1 MRRFRTKRNGF
12 TLVELIVVLAISA
25 LLAGLAIP
33 SAIPWYQSQK
43 ALEREANA
51 QTLYTTAQHNIV
63 SLKSQGAL
71 GDYQGGYRTATQ
83 ASTDNSGSE
92 NLNRTT
98 LASEIATAGDA
109 VAPAKDPAGETGS
122 ADWDADLVVLDST
135 QSDANAQAALSALV
149 PNAST
154 LLSNSTFSGP
164 FANPGRYFVILNAH
178 TGYIY
183 GAFYSEDANLDY
195 DDLYAHQDDADWL
208 TANQAAFY
216 GGVTQL
222 PIEAEEQEAQTYV
235 GYFELDD
242 ANNVTGLYGYKID
255 ASSDGSASTA
265 NVTDCSFLWDNNAIS
280 STCYGILTNDPDLA
294 AKLNDTDLDLHDPR
308 TVTPRDGQEGLPES
322 MTLYVYSGNSDAWTP
337 VRTWT
342 DADTNPLTFSVN
354 QNFAAE
360 INLNAGGTTASSA
373 TTHQVRTAEQLE
385 HIGAPINGVDASAY
399 LGSDQTFFQT
409 HDITISSAWQPI
421 GLASTDGSVNRP
433 FKGTFV
439 GAFAETDTARAQS
452 GLANADGSSY
462 GCSTPTMEELKTAER
477 TLATGASNA
486 VFQPRIYLASGADF
500 QAGLAEA
507 QIQDWAPA
515 TGAGIFG
522 TVEGSTITHATVSAE
537 GSVDLSTTSSITAGL
552 LVGKASNVNI
562 ESCAVDL
569 SAQQAASWNTARIA
583 RSIDLDVSRPWGNGV
598 LAVGGLVGSADTVTF
613 ADDRVAL
620 AASDSTAIS
629 SLSLSASNTSR
640 NFAVNAG
647 GLVGYTHA
655 STFDRS
661 GNVANGVSATG
672 TADNAEATALSVTA
686 NGGTSAAAGAFCG
699 SFDASSID
707 DSKPTAASTSTAS
720 AVTSADATVTVTA
733 TNAASTYAGGFAGS
747 ATGSSTIKNAFQ
759 TATPVAA
766 SDNGGAFTVNAQGPG
781 WGTSWAG
788 GLIGYLNAS
797 TVSAVSPSLA
807 AQTAVTAN
815 DKTAYAGGLIGQAE
829 KSSIT
834 GLSAAIAGDSFNA
847 SATSAD
853 GGGKAWAGGLIGS
866 LASTSTFDGSNAV
879 FKAQTASII
888 ANAPAAAYAGG
899 LAGQTDN
906 SALSSSNL
914 AFGSGAFSVNAAADA
929 GWGRGWAGG
938 AIGQAT
944 SSSVTSLAQTVDGTS
959 GDASLSVDA
968 TGNSSRAGGF
978 AGDITGTRNG
988 IGLAYDTLALSSGAH
1003 QATLTVGSADTLH
1016 AAGFAG
1022 WLSGTSMAHCALSSD
1037 NITTGAS
1044 KVVLNQRATWP
1055 AGGMVAVGNSSTIDS
1070 SFAEANI
1077 VAQSATGIGFFFG
1090 SDQYGGSTTIGNC
1103 AAIGIVSGDNAY
1115 GFTIDQTKSQ
1125 YNGDSLFANA
1135 PRSISNSY
1143 AAVKMDSDATDAQL
1157 AAFCEMDAGR
1167 WGAAAPPANLA
1178 NCATAGTK
1186 NTDLGSTWTRTTGHL
1201 STFTYR
1207 SATNG
1212 TLAAQLGSAFHATT
1226 TSSSRG
1232 PFPVATT
1239 TSKGANVSPADYIS
1253 SWQDDERASEL
1264 QEQILDQMITIANAH
1279 QDAAR
1284 EMDWRGRS
1292 VLRSSDFLSQS
1303 TAVGSLNWMKS
1314 QLRAA
1319 GTNANDPDALK
1330 IIDSLTAYQVE
1341 FGPRGESARYGGVW
1355 AQLGGTTYQL
1365 TDFENDGNGNLDGV
1379 WTTA

>member
-25 LLAGLAIP
+25 LLAGLTIP

-71 GDYQGGYRTATQ
+71 DDYQGGYRTATQ

-98 LASEIATAGDA
+98 LASEIAAAGDA
-109 VAPAKDPAGETGS
+109 VAPAKDPAGDAGS
-122 ADWDADLVVLDST
+122 ADWDANLVVLDSA

-183 GAFYSEDANLDY
+183 GAFYSEDASLDY

-342 DADTNPLTFSVN
+342 DADSNPLTFSVN

-399 LGSDQTFFQT
+399 LGSDQTFLQT

-421 GLASTDGSVNRP
+421 GLVSTDGSVNRP

-462 GCSTPTMEELKTAER
+462 GCSTPTTENLKTAER
-477 TLATGASNA
+477 TLATVASNA
-486 VFQPRIYLASGADF
+486 VFQPRIYLASGADL
-500 QAGLAEA
+500 QAGLTEA

-914 AFGSGAFSVNAAADA
+914 AFGSGAFSLNAAADA

-938 AIGQAT
+938 TIGQAT

-978 AGDITGTRNG
+978 AGDITDTRNG

-1003 QATLTVGSADTLH
+1003 QATLTVGSADTRH

-1022 WLSGTSMAHCALSSD
+1022 WLSDTSMAHCALSSD

-1044 KVVLNQRATWP
+1044 KVVLNQRTYSP
-1055 AGGMVAVGNSSTIDS
+1055 AAGMVAVGERSTIGS
-1070 SFAEANI
+1070 SFVEANI
-1077 VAQSATGIGFFFG
+1077 ASQTASGIGFFFG
-1090 SDQYGGSTTIGNC
+1090 SDQSDRGATTISNC
-1103 AAIGIVSGDNAY
+1103 AAIGIVSGGNAY
-1115 GFTIDQTKSQ
+1115 GFTVDQAKDQSRGGILA
-1125 YNGDSLFANA
+1125 YA
-1135 PRSISNSY
+1135 PSKISNSY
-1143 AAVKMDSDATDAQL
+1143 AAVKVGSDATDAQL

-1167 WGAAAPPANLA
+1167 VPPDNLS
-1178 NCATAGTK
+1178 NCVTAGTK
-1186 NTDLGSTWTRTTGHL
+1186 NTDLGSIWTRSTGRL
-1201 STFTYR
+1201 SSFTYR

-1212 TLAAQLGSAFHATT
+1212 TLATELGSAFHDTVTT
-1226 TSSSRG
+1226 SSRG

-1239 TSKGANVSPADYIS
+1239 TAKGTAVSPADYIS

-1264 QEQILDQMITIANAH
+1264 QEQVLDQMLTIANAH
-1279 QDAAR
+1279 KDAAR
-1284 EMDWRGRS
+1284 IRDRTGRS
-1292 VLRSSDFLSQS
+1292 VLRSSDFLPNSS
-1303 TAVGSLNWMKS
+1303 AVGSLNWMKD

-1319 GTNANDPDALK
+1319 GTNASDPDALK

>member
-1 MRRFRTKRNGF
+1 MRRFHISRNGF
-12 TLVELIVVLAISA
+12 TLVELIVVLAISV

-164 FANPGRYFVILNAH
+164 FANPGRYFVILNAR

-183 GAFYSEDANLDY
+183 GAFYSEDASLDY

-208 TANQAAFY
+208 TAHQAAFY

-294 AKLNDTDLDLHDPR
+294 AKLNDTDLDLDDPR

-322 MTLYVYSGNSDAWTP
+322 MSLYLYGGNSDAWTP

-342 DADTNPLTFSVN
+342 DADSNPLTFSVN

-360 INLNAGGTTASSA
+360 ISLNTGSAPTSSA
-373 TTHQVRTAEQLE
+373 TIHQVRTAEQLE

-409 HDITISSAWQPI
+409 HDITISSTWQPI

-486 VFQPRIYLASGADF
+486 VFQPRIYLASGADL

-522 TVEGSTITHATVSAE
+522 TVEGGTITHATVSAE

-647 GLVGYTHA
+647 GLVGYAHA

-707 DSKPTAASTSTAS
+707 DSKPTAASADAAS
-720 AVTSADATVTVTA
+720 AVTSTDATVTVTA

-853 GGGKAWAGGLIGS
+853 GGGKALTGGLIGS
-866 LASTSTFDGSNAV
+866 LSNASTLDGSNAT
-879 FKAQTASII
+879 FKAQTASVTANAI
-888 ANAPAAAYAGG
+888 ANAYAGG
-899 LAGQTDN
+899 LAGQAD
-906 SALSSSNL
+906 SSSLSSSNPV
-914 AFGSGAFSVNAAADA
+914 FGRGSFTVSAQGDA
-929 GWGRGWAGG
+929 GWGSSYAGG
-938 AIGQAT
+938 TIGQAT
-944 SSSVTSLAQTVDGTS
+944 SSSVASLTQTVDGTS
-959 GDASLSVDA
+959 GDAALSIDA
-968 TGNSSRAGGF
+968 TANSSRAGGF
-978 AGDITGTRNG
+978 AGDVTGANKG
-988 IGLAYDTLALSSGAH
+988 IGLAFDTLALASGSHSAN
-1003 QATLTVGSADTLH
+1003 LEVGSGNTRH
-1016 AAGFAG
+1016 TAGFVG
-1022 WLSGTSMAHCALSSD
+1022 WLSNTEMANCAPSD
-1037 NITTGAS
+1037 NVTTGLRKS
-1044 KVVLNQRATWP
+1044 LLNQRTYSP
-1055 AGGMVAVGNSSTIDS
+1055 AAGMVAVGERSTIGS
-1070 SFAEANI
+1070 SFVEANI
-1077 VAQSATGIGFFFG
+1077 ASQTASGIGFFFG
-1090 SDQYGGSTTIGNC
+1090 SDQSDRGTTISDC
-1103 AAIGIVSGDNAY
+1103 AAIGIVSGAKAY
-1115 GFTIDQTKSQ
+1115 GFTVDQAKDQSRGGILA
-1125 YNGDSLFANA
+1125 YA
-1135 PRSISNSY
+1135 PSKISNSY
-1143 AAVKMDSDATDAQL
+1143 AAVKKNSDATDAQL

-1167 WGAAAPPANLA
+1167 WGAAAPPANLS

-1186 NTDLGSTWTRTTGHL
+1186 NTDLGSSWSGTTGRL
-1201 STFTYR
+1201 SSFTYR

-1212 TLAAQLGSAFHATT
+1212 TLATELGSAFHATT

-1239 TSKGANVSPADYIS
+1239 P
-1253 SWQDDERASEL
+1253 
-1264 QEQILDQMITIANAH
+1264 
-1279 QDAAR
+1279 
-1284 EMDWRGRS
+1284 
-1292 VLRSSDFLSQS
+1292 
-1303 TAVGSLNWMKS
+1303 
-1314 QLRAA
+1314 
-1319 GTNANDPDALK
+1319 LK
-1330 IIDSLTAYQVE
+1330 T
-1341 FGPRGESARYGGVW
+1341 PM
-1355 AQLGGTTYQL
+1355 
-1365 TDFENDGNGNLDGV
+1365 
-1379 WTTA
+1379 

>member
-1 MRRFRTKRNGF
+1 MRRFRAKRNGF

-71 GDYQGGYRTATQ
+71 GDYQGTYRTVSE
-83 ASTDNSGSE
+83 ASTDNGD
-92 NLNRTT
+92 LNRKT
-98 LASEIATAGDA
+98 LASRIAAAGAA
-109 VAPAKDPAGETGS
+109 VETAKDPAGEAGS

-135 QSDANAQAALSALV
+135 KRDDNVQAALSLLV

-164 FANPGRYFVILNAH
+164 IAGPGRYLVILNAH

-183 GAFYSEDANLDY
+183 GVFYSEDANSEDASLGY
-195 DDLYAHQDDADWL
+195 DDLYAHQDDTDWL
-208 TANQAAFY
+208 SAHQFAFY

-222 PIEAEEQEAQTYV
+222 PIKAEEQTIQTYV

-242 ANNVTGLYGYKID
+242 ENNVTGLYGYGVD
-255 ASSDGSASTA
+255 VSSNGSTGT
-265 NVTDCSFLWDNNAIS
+265 VGDIYRFLWDNNAIS
-280 STCYGILTNDPDLA
+280 KTYYGVLTNDPNLA
-294 AKLNDTDLDLHDPR
+294 AKLKDDDNLSSDGTENVTLHVCNVENGPQ
-308 TVTPRDGQEGLPES
+308 GA
-322 MTLYVYSGNSDAWTP
+322 MTLYAFNEN

-342 DADTNPLTFSVN
+342 PGVSWTDGNGSPVAFDVN

-360 INLNAGGTTASSA
+360 INLNTGSTTASFDSP
-373 TTHQVRTAEQLE
+373 HQVRTAEQLE

-421 GLASTDGSVNRP
+421 GLVSTDGSVNRP

-462 GCSTPTMEELKTAER
+462 GCSTPTTENLKTAER

-500 QAGLAEA
+500 QAGLTEA

-522 TVEGSTITHATVSAE
+522 TVEGGTITHATVSAE
-537 GSVDLSTTSSITAGL
+537 GSVDFSTTSSITAGL
-552 LVGKASNVNI
+552 LVGKASNANI

-647 GLVGYTHA
+647 GLVGYAHA

-707 DSKPTAASTSTAS
+707 DSKPTAASADAAS
-720 AVTSADATVTVTA
+720 AVTSTDAAITVAA

-747 ATGSSTIKNAFQ
+747 ATDSSTIKGAFQ
-759 TATPVAA
+759 TATLVAA
-766 SDNGGAFTVNAQGPG
+766 SDNGGAFTVHAQGPG

-834 GLSAAIAGDSFNA
+834 GLSAAIAGDSFNV
-847 SATSAD
+847 SATSTN
-853 GGGKAWAGGLIGS
+853 GGGKAWAGGFIGS
-866 LASTSTFDGSNAV
+866 LASTSTLDNSNAT
-879 FKAQTASII
+879 FEAQATSII

-1003 QATLTVGSADTLH
+1003 QATLTVGSTDTLH
-1016 AAGFAG
+1016 AAGFVG
-1022 WLSGTSMAHCALSSD
+1022 WLSGTSLAHCALSSD
-1037 NITTGAS
+1037 NVTTGAS
-1044 KVVLNQRATWP
+1044 KVVLNQRTYSP
-1055 AGGMVAVGNSSTIDS
+1055 AAGMIAVGERSTIES
-1070 SFAEANI
+1070 SFVEANI
-1077 VAQSATGIGFFFG
+1077 VSQSASDIGFFFG
-1090 SDQYGGSTTIGNC
+1090 SDQSDRATTISNC
-1103 AAIGIVSGDNAY
+1103 AAIGIVSGDDAY
-1115 GFTIDQTKSQ
+1115 GFTVDQAKGQ
-1125 YNGDSLFANA
+1125 YNDGVLAYA
-1135 PRSISNSY
+1135 PRAISNSY
-1143 AAVKMDSDATDAQL
+1143 AAVKVDSDATDAQL

-1167 WGAAAPPANLA
+1167 VPPANLS
-1178 NCATAGTK
+1178 NCVTAGTK
-1186 NTDLGSTWTRTTGHL
+1186 NTDLGSIWTWSTGRL
-1201 STFTYR
+1201 SSFTYR

-1239 TSKGANVSPADYIS
+1239 TSKGTNVSPADYIS

-1292 VLRSSDFLSQS
+1292 VLRSSDFPSQS

-1355 AQLGGTTYQL
+1355 AQLGGATYQL